1 MLTLAAWLSSQ
12 PDLSQSEFARR
23 LAKRL
28 GKPVSSQNVHR
39 WTREPT
45 HAEFSIPEPRA
56 VVAIYFETDRQVPL
70 ESWYGHLVG
79 EEAVKAAAAIRAA
92 RSRRRSRARAQ
103 ARKAA

>member
-28 GKPVSSQNVHR
+28 RKPVSSQNVHR

-56 VVAIYFETDRQVPL
+56 VVAIYFETERQVPV

-79 EEAVKAAAAIRAA
+79 AEAAKAAAAARAA
-92 RSRRRSRARAQ
+92 RDRQRGRRRA
-103 ARKAA
+103 KAA

>member
-1 MLTLAAWLSSQ
+1 MLTLASWLTSK

-28 GKPVSSQNVHR
+28 RKPVSSQNVHR
-39 WTREPT
+39 WTREPS

-56 VVAIYFETDRQVPL
+56 VVAIYFETQGEVTV

-79 EEAVKAAAAIRAA
+79 EEAVKAAAAVRAA
-92 RSRRRSRARAQ
+92 RARHRSRARAR